1 MKFLLDTNVISEMTK
16 PEPSQAVTAWLGQT
30 PISEVAL
37 SVITLGEIQRGI
49 VATSSEKKRAALQ
62 HWYDHSFLPLFS
74 GGILN
79 ITPAVMEEWA
89 ERYQA
94 AREKGKTP
102 ASMDSLIAATAA
114 AYGLT
119 VVTRNEKDFEPMGV
133 PILNIWTQAQT
144 PTPSTAAEERE

>member
-16 PEPSQAVTAWLGQT
+16 PELSQAVTTWLGQT
-30 PISEVAL
+30 PITEVAL

-49 VATSSEKKRAALQ
+49 LATPSEKKRAALQ
-62 HWYDHSFLPLFS
+62 QWYDQSFLLMFS

-79 ITPAVMEEWA
+79 ITPAVVEEWA

-94 AREKGKTP
+94 ARARGKTP

-114 AYGLT
+114 AHGLT
-119 VVTRNEKDFEPMGV
+119 VVTRNESDFEPLDV
-133 PILNIWTQAQT
+133 PLLNIWTT
-144 PTPSTAAEERE
+144 EEERE